1 MIRRPPR
8 STLFPYTTLFRS
20 IFSAV
25 RMEVHPMT
33 VDTLRGSPQFPT
45 TSSSIAP
52 STQEAMDAA
61 VQSLQ
66 ARKDAWRSEE
76 HTSELQSPDH
86 LVCRLLL
93 EKKKAATRSSAS
105 RRPISRY
112 SVPTSRRCRTS
123 ASSFPHSITFLACA
137 VGSLQTLETRSEPHL
152 PHV

>member
-25 RMEVHPMT
+25 CKEVLTMT

-52 STQEAMDAA
+52 STQEAMGAA

-66 ARKDAWRSEE
+66 ARKDAWVALTVRERIAILDQLIKDF
-76 HTSELQSPDH
+76 TAITPRW
-86 LVCRLLL
+86 V
-93 EKKKAATRSSAS
+93 AACLR
-105 RRPISRY
+105 
-112 SVPTSRRCRTS
+112 
-123 ASSFPHSITFLACA
+123 
-137 VGSLQTLETRSEPHL
+137 
-152 PHV
+152 

>member
-66 ARKDAWRSEE
+66 ARKDAWVALTVRERIAILDQLIKDFNAITPRWFAACLRAKRIAE
-76 HTSELQSPDH
+76 GSP
-86 LVCRLLL
+86 
-93 EKKKAATRSSAS
+93 
-105 RRPISRY
+105 
-112 SVPTSRRCRTS
+112 
-123 ASSFPHSITFLACA
+123 ASSEQWAASP
-137 VGSLQTLETRSEPHL
+137 
-152 PHV
+152 